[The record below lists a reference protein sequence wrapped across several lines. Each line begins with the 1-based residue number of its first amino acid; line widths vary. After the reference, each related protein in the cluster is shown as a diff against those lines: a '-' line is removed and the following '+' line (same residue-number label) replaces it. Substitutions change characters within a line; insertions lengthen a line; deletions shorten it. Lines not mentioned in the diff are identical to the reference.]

1 MQVKTFG
8 DLFQWVPVASG
19 MDPRRTDDDVLII
32 AAQFSTIPSVKYGM
46 MGKI

>member
-8 DLFQWVPVASG
+8 DLFQWVPGAPG
-19 MDPRRTDDDVLII
+19 MDRRRTEDLLVI